1 MRFSLWLYPYGRW
14 GSLEAMAGGAR
25 RAEELGFDSIS
36 ISDHIVC
43 PTGPDGVGVTPVW
56 HDFFVLSTYIAGHTS
71 RVRLVGCLVLPYRR
85 LLPMAKQIASVD
97 VASGGRFTLVACVG
111 WLRQEFDMLGVPF
124 EERGDITDE
133 YLRAMKILWT
143 EERPSFEGRYCR
155 FSDIV
160 FEPKCRQKP
169 HVPIWIGGAGR
180 RAESRLAQFGD
191 GWMPMGG
198 DLTDGL
204 RATVDGLKERAAE
217 AGRDPDALQFRYTLS
232 IGEPETALRSISHS
246 IRVDE
251 PAVARL
257 GGAGSPSLAGSSGSA
272 DEVAETISRFD
283 EAGFTELCL
292 SFAWETPEQYL
303 ERIEWFA
310 SSVMPYVR

>member
-1 MRFSLWLYPYGRW
+1 
-14 GSLEAMAGGAR
+14 
-25 RAEELGFDSIS
+25 
-36 ISDHIVC
+36 
-43 PTGPDGVGVTPVW
+43 VTPVW
-56 HDFFVLSTYIAGHTS
+56 HDLFVLSTYIAGCTS

-85 LLPMAKQIASVD
+85 LLPMAKQIASLD

-111 WLRQEFDMLGVPF
+111 WLRQEFEMLGVPF

-143 EERPSFEGRYCR
+143 EERPRFEGRYCR
-155 FSDIV
+155 FSDVI

-169 HVPIWIGGAGR
+169 HVPVWIGGAGR
-180 RAESRLAQFGD
+180 RAESRLLQFGE

-198 DLTDGL
+198 DLTDSL
-204 RATVDGLKERAAE
+204 RATVDGIKARAGE
-217 AGRDPDALQFRYTLS
+217 AGRDPDALEFRYTLS
-232 IGEPETALRSISHS
+232 IGEPEAALRSISHS
-246 IRVDE
+246 IQVDE

-257 GGAGSPSLAGSSGSA
+257 RTGAPA
-272 DEVAETISRFD
+272 DEVGETISRFD